1 MTQHLR
7 PNPNALAET
16 TAARAL
22 ISAAIILNA
31 LHLLGI
37 SYRAREVYGLYNSGF
52 VEAQLVGNRS
62 KHNTMCI

>member
-37 SYRAREVYGLYNSGF
+37 SYRAREVFMAFIIRDL
-52 VEAQLVGNRS
+52 LRRS
-62 KHNTMCI
+62 L